1 MPLGTPIQFTLYGDD
16 DEAIKTY
23 SRARVPVM
31 FAERAIEIS
40 TSITG
45 VSMGQEQ
52 LMALYQIVVDFY
64 SDQFTVEDLRKCA
77 DLGELITVLE
87 AIATR
92 AVELMPTRPNLPP
105 PVK

>member
-31 FAERAIEIS
+31 FAERAIELS

-45 VSMGQEQ
+45 DNLGQDQ

-64 SDQFTVEDLRKCA
+64 GGQFTVEDLRKGA
-77 DLGELITVLE
+77 DLGELISVLE
-87 AIATR
+87 AISTR
-92 AVELMPTRPNLPP
+92 AVELMPSRPNLPP